1 MRSTWIIARLT
12 YREAAS
18 RWILWAALLL
28 GGVFLVVFG
37 IGFNAMHRDI
47 IRQARGANSLVIH
60 EIENMMLLAGIYV
73 VNFLA
78 IMMTVLTSVDTLS
91 GEINSGTV
99 QTLVSKPL
107 RRWEIVLG
115 KYLGFAAMLLVYL
128 LLMTAGVM
136 GIIYAISGYI
146 APHLL
151 AGVSMMGLNVL
162 LLLGVSLAGGSL
174 LSTLANG
181 VLIFGLYGVAF
192 IGGWIEQ
199 FGAILQNQTAIHV
212 GVISSLIIPSES
224 LWRRA
229 AYEMQSPLTRGMS
242 FSPFSS
248 LSVPSPMMVVYAVIY
263 AACALFLAVRL
274 FRQRDL

>member
-1 MRSTWIIARLT
+1 MQSTWIIARLT
-12 YREAAS
+12 YREAAR

-28 GGVFLVVFG
+28 GIIFLLVFG
-37 IGFNAMHRDI
+37 IGFNAMHKDI
-47 IRQARGANSLVIH
+47 IRQTRSGNRLVVN
-60 EIENMMLLAGIYV
+60 EVENMMLLAGIYV
-73 VNFLA
+73 VNFLS

-91 GEINSGTV
+91 GEIASGTV

-128 LLMTAGVM
+128 LLMTGGVI
-136 GIIYAISGYI
+136 GIIYLISGYT
-146 APHLL
+146 APNLL
-151 AGVSMMGLNVL
+151 AGISMMGLNVL

-199 FGAILQNQTAIHV
+199 FGAVLQNQTAIHV
-212 GVISSLIIPSES
+212 GIISSLIIPSES

-229 AYEMQSPLTRGMS
+229 AYEMQSPLVGGLG

-248 LSVPSPMMVVYAVIY
+248 LSVPSPFMILYAVFY
-263 AACALFLAVRL
+263 AAVALTLAIRF